1 MYAIIYNLSRICQIV
16 RISTHNNP
24 RDVRLSTWLN
34 RWLRLSLLLP
44 PSGHFLI
51 KNIPIR
57 CINAR
62 LCLQNHDP
70 TDFGV
75 HPFFQRIHP
84 LSQEMSLAHCE
95 LVARSFQKRHFRKK
109 IENPEKSIIQ
119 VFDLKIRKKNLLLF
133 KNIFFIPFPHLPKNV
148 ILSFYIK

>member
-109 IENPEKSIIQ
+109 S
-119 VFDLKIRKKNLLLF
+119 KIRKSRLFKSSISKFEKNLLLF

>member
-44 PSGHFLI
+44 PSDHFLI

-109 IENPEKSIIQ
+109 S
-119 VFDLKIRKKNLLLF
+119 KIRKSRLFKSSISKFEKNLLLF

>member
-1 MYAIIYNLSRICQIV
+1 MGCMQSFITSLAFVKLSEFQPTT
-16 RISTHNNP
+16 THVMSAYP
-24 RDVRLSTWLN
+24 RDWIDDYACPYYC
-34 RWLRLSLLLP
+34 P
-44 PSGHFLI
+44 PSDHFLI

-109 IENPEKSIIQ
+109 KS
-119 VFDLKIRKKNLLLF
+119 KIRKSRLF
-133 KNIFFIPFPHLPKNV
+133 KSSISKFEKKSFAVQKYILHTLPPFA
-148 ILSFYIK
+148 

>member
-16 RISTHNNP
+16 RIPTHNNP

-44 PSGHFLI
+44 PSDHFLI

-75 HPFFQRIHP
+75 PPFFQRIHP

-95 LVARSFQKRHFRKK
+95 LVARSFQKRHFRK
-109 IENPEKSIIQ
+109 NRKSGKVDYSSLRSQ
-119 VFDLKIRKKNLLLF
+119 NSKKNLLLF

>member
-1 MYAIIYNLSRICQIV
+1 MGCMQSFITSLAFVKLSEFPTT
-16 RISTHNNP
+16 THVMSAYP
-24 RDVRLSTWLN
+24 RDY

-44 PSGHFLI
+44 PSGHFWPKI
-51 KNIPIR
+51 SKIR

-62 LCLQNHDP
+62 ICLQNHDP

-95 LVARSFQKRHFRKK
+95 LVARSFQKDIFEKK
-109 IENPEKSIIQ
+109 KS
-119 VFDLKIRKKNLLLF
+119 KIRKSRLFKSSISKFEKNLLLF